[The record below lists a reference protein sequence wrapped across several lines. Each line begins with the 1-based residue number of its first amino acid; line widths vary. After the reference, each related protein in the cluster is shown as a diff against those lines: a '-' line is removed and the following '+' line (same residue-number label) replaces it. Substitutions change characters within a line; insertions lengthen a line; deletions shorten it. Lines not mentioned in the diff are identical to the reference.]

1 MCGPLNNACDP
12 VTSVIPDPR
21 NKDCIVAAVGLVH
34 MISHGRILR
43 VCGKDVSLVFQKAN
57 SVDGLNG
64 GKWEEM
70 EAFFGLVPATDVGF
84 WAITSKALYLLF
96 ADGAKKEEYALPQ
109 LKPVSGFYLSRELQ
123 GVIVVRTDANWAV
136 SLSGYTPLIIPLD

>member
-1 MCGPLNNACDP
+1 
-12 VTSVIPDPR
+12 
-21 NKDCIVAAVGLVH
+21 

-57 SVDGLNG
+57 TVDGFNG

-70 EAFFGLVPATDVGF
+70 EAFFGLVPATDGGF
-84 WAITSKALYLLF
+84 WAISSEALYRFF
-96 ADGAKKEEYALPQ
+96 ADATKKEEYSLPQ
-109 LKPVSGFYLSRELQ
+109 LKPVSGIYVSRELP

-136 SLSGYTPLIIPLD
+136 SLSGHTPLIIPLD